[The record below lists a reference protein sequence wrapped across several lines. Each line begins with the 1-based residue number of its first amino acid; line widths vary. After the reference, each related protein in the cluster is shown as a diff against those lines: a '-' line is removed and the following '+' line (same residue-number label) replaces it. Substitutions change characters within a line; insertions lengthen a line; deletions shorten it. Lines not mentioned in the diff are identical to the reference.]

1 MKGRLQ
7 VEYPNFDFDYLKIRK
22 YTYKLSSDLDKRGY
36 LFYLKSLILKKI
48 NSEKNH
54 DKTASDYQLLY
65 KINKD
70 IESVNQFIQ
79 EEFNRAFNDPKTT
92 ADTESLFT
100 VKGQPDF
107 NPIPEAEKK
116 SVGGTLTDS
125 LNWLHKVTE
134 NMLQSHRQNML
145 INSINR
151 LSQTLSQSNKQ
162 KSEPVTGAQ
171 PEQAQKSESEY
182 ERDKAKDS
190 EKPVFIEWKQPLY
203 LLAADARS
211 RADEE
216 HIDYTE
222 YYKKY
227 ANKYLFRGKKITHKQ
242 LKNAYDQA
250 RNQGK
255 VD

>member
-22 YTYKLSSDLDKRGY
+22 YTDKLSSDLDKRGY

-125 LNWLHKVTE
+125 LNWLHKETE
-134 NMLQSHRQNML
+134 NMLQSHKQNML

-162 KSEPVTGAQ
+162 KSEPIPNAQ
-171 PEQAQKSESEY
+171 PEK
-182 ERDKAKDS
+182 DKTAKS
-190 EKPVFIEWKQPLY
+190 EKPTNKGGRPKGTKSKGIAERNENIRKLEGYWRKQDLKGIPLY
-203 LLAADARS
+203 TQLQSEFRKKGQELAISTIKD
-211 RADEE
+211 
-216 HIDYTE
+216 IC
-222 YYKKY
+222 K
-227 ANKYLFRGKKITHKQ
+227 FR
-242 LKNAYDQA
+242 NE
-250 RNQGK
+250 
-255 VD
+255 